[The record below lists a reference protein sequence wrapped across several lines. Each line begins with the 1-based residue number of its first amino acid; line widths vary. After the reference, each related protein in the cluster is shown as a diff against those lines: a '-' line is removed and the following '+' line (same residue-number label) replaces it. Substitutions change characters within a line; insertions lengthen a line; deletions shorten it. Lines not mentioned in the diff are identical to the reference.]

1 MMASELRTTA
11 IGTLVVA
18 AILGGAAWLVGLDPL
33 KCLLVAIAV
42 ALCGAFRLYSE
53 YGDNA
58 RWPEQSDRSRDR
70 GARREVARLS
80 WTLQGYASQ
89 VDARSARRL
98 RGLVAATMAE
108 LGADLER
115 PEDVERCRRLIGE
128 RAYRTL
134 AEDRP
139 HYDEFV
145 HVLDRLEQLLS
156 TDLSES
162 TPAMTG
168 TSSDKSAERNP

>member
-1 MMASELRTTA
+1 MNARELRNTV

-18 AILGGAAWLVGLDPL
+18 AVLAGAAWLVGLDPL

-42 ALCGAFRLYSE
+42 ALCGAFRLYAE

-58 RWPEQSDRSRDR
+58 RWPEQTDRSRDR

-80 WTLQGYASQ
+80 WTLQGHASQ

-98 RGLVAATMAE
+98 RGLAAATLAE
-108 LGADLER
+108 HDADLDR
-115 PEDVERCRRLIGE
+115 PEHADRCRRLIGE

-134 AEDRP
+134 AVDRP

-145 HVLDRLEQLLS
+145 HVLDRLEKLAVPRQDRGV
-156 TDLSES
+156 T
-162 TPAMTG
+162 T
-168 TSSDKSAERNP
+168 

>member
-1 MMASELRTTA
+1 MIGHELRTTV

-18 AILGGAAWLVGLDPL
+18 AILAGASWLVGLDPL

-42 ALCGAFRLYSE
+42 ALCGAFRLYVDF
-53 YGDNA
+53 GDNA
-58 RWPEQSDRSRDR
+58 SWPEQADRSRDR

-98 RGLVAATMAE
+98 HGLVAAVMAE
-108 LGADLER
+108 LGLDLDR
-115 PEDVERCRRLIGE
+115 SEDVERCRRLLGE

-145 HVLDRLEQLLS
+145 HVLDRLEHLLS
-156 TDLSES
+156 TELSEPRMAIAS
-162 TPAMTG
+162 TG
-168 TSSDKSAERNP
+168 SDNSAERNP

>member
-1 MMASELRTTA
+1 MRNELRTTA

-18 AILGGAAWLVGLDPL
+18 VILGGAAWLVGLDPL

-42 ALCGAFRLYSE
+42 ALCGAFRLYVDF
-53 YGDNA
+53 GDNA
-58 RWPEQSDRSRDR
+58 SWPEQADRSRDR

-98 RGLVAATMAE
+98 HGLVAATMAE
-108 LGADLER
+108 HGLDLTR
-115 PEDVERCRRLIGE
+115 PEDAERCRRLIGE

-134 AEDRP
+134 AVDRP

-145 HVLDRLEQLLS
+145 HVLDRLEHLVS
-156 TDLSES
+156 TDLSELRM
-162 TPAMTG
+162 AIANTG
-168 TSSDKSAERNP
+168 SDKSAERNP